1 MIRFNQDRITKS
13 IISLNLEEILANK
26 SSDQNI
32 QLIPGDEIRVYP
44 ETIFNT
50 VKPVSIKGV
59 VRLPGKYNL
68 KTDMTLK
75 DLILEAGGLNE
86 NIYRYKVEWLG

>member
-1 MIRFNQDRITKS
+1 MKRVDLIRFNQDRITKS

-50 VKPVSIKGV
+50 VKPVSIKV
-59 VRLPGKYNL
+59 LYAYL
-68 KTDMTLK
+68 ESITLK
-75 DLILEAGGLNE
+75 RI
-86 NIYRYKVEWLG
+86 